1 MTHRTIDDKGQ
12 IVEMRLLPVVPLRG
26 VVFFPGMFTPLEVG
40 RPKSVNAVERAS
52 LDDSIVLLV
61 SQKDPAVEEASPA
74 DLFEMGCVAEVK
86 QSVKG
91 QDGTLR
97 VLMQGLNRGRVVSY
111 IDKEGLLM
119 AEVKVITDS
128 TIRTPKTETLMRMA
142 LNSFETLLQSSRN
155 IPGEIAL
162 GISRIDDPAKL
173 TDEIAPRLPL
183 RLAQRQS
190 LLEAED
196 VDERLEKLIA
206 IMETEKQ
213 VLEIEQE
220 LQAKVRSQIDKSQK
234 EYYLREQM
242 KVIQKELG
250 EEEDKEAD
258 AEAWRKKLE
267 DNKAPEEVKAKVE
280 AEIKRLKL
288 MGSMAPEA
296 TVSRT
301 YIEWL
306 TAMPWGNYTEDVLDL
321 NQAKKVLDE
330 DHWGLEKVKERILE
344 FLAVR
349 KLSSLNKGP
358 ILCLVGPP
366 GVGKTSL
373 AKSIAR
379 SLGRKFVRFSLGGLR
394 DEAEIRGH
402 RRTYIGALPGKL
414 ALALKQAGSGNPV
427 ILLDEIDKLGSDW
440 RGDPSSAMLEVLDPE
455 QNKAFLDHYMEVP
468 LDLSK
473 VMFITTANSLHNV
486 PKPLA
491 DRMEI
496 IELSGYTEDEKLG
509 IAKQFLITKQKGENG
524 LANTDIAIDDE
535 AVLEIIR
542 RYTREAGVRELERQI
557 GNIMRKM
564 AWCKVSGEKQ
574 VECPITKGSLHGLL
588 GVEKYRYGVSDMEN
602 KVGVATGL
610 AWTETGGDILFIE
623 TTVTKG
629 SGKLTLTGQMGDVM
643 KESAQAAFTYV
654 RSRAKE
660 LGIDPSF
667 YEGTDVH
674 IHVPEGAIPKDG
686 PSAGIAMATSLASAL
701 SNRPV
706 RADLA
711 MTGEITL
718 RGRVLPIGGLKEK
731 SLAALRSGIKT
742 VVIPAENHK
751 DLENIPAKVKQ
762 EVLFIETDQMDKVLE
777 TAIVMPAVVSAQEE
791 APIEMPVAG
800 AVTQPGKTKRI
811 SQ

>member
-1 MTHRTIDDKGQ
+1 MTHRTIDEKGRM
-12 IVEMRLLPVVPLRG
+12 VEMRLLPVVPLRG

-40 RPKSVNAVERAS
+40 RAKSVNAVERAA

-61 SQKDPAVEEASPA
+61 SQKDPAVEEPSSA
-74 DLFEMGCVAEVK
+74 DLFEMGCAAEIK

-97 VLMQGLNRGRVVSY
+97 VLMQGINRAQIVSY
-111 IDKEGLLM
+111 IDRDDVLM
-119 AEVKVITDS
+119 AEVRMITDPVAN
-128 TIRTPKTETLMRMA
+128 TAKTETLMRMA
-142 LNSFETLLQSSRN
+142 LGSFETLLQSARN
-155 IPGEIAL
+155 IPSEVAL
-162 GISRIDDPAKL
+162 GISRIDNPAKL
-173 TDEIAPRLPL
+173 ADEIAPRLPL
-183 RLAQRQS
+183 RLTQRQS
-190 LLEAED
+190 LLDASD

-213 VLEIEQE
+213 VMEIEQD
-220 LQAKVRSQIDKSQK
+220 LQSKVRKQIDKSQK

-242 KVIQKELG
+242 RVIQKELG

-258 AEAWRKKLE
+258 AEAWRKKLDE
-267 DNKAPEEVKAKVE
+267 NNAPEDIRAKAE

-301 YIEWL
+301 YIDWL
-306 TAMPWGNYTEDVLDL
+306 TSMPWGKYTDDVLDL
-321 NQAKKVLDE
+321 KQAKKVLDE

-379 SLGRKFVRFSLGGLR
+379 SLNRKFVRFSLGGLR

-414 ALALKQAGSGNPV
+414 AQALKQAGSANPV

-486 PKPLA
+486 PRPLA

-496 IELSGYTEDEKLG
+496 IDLSGYTEDEKLG
-509 IAKQFLITKQKGENG
+509 IARQFLIPKQKGENG
-524 LANTDIAIDDE
+524 LADTDVDLADDTI
-535 AVLEIIR
+535 LEMVR
-542 RYTREAGVRELERQI
+542 KYTREAGVRELERQI
-557 GNIMRKM
+557 GNVMRKM
-564 AWCKVSGEKQ
+564 AWCKVSGEKPT
-574 VECPITKGSLHGLL
+574 ECPVKPESLHDLL
-588 GVEKYRYGVSDMEN
+588 GVEKYRYGVTDKEN
-602 KVGVATGL
+602 KVGVSTGL

-643 KESAQAAFTYV
+643 KESAQAAYTYV

-660 LGIDPSF
+660 LGIDPAF
-667 YEGTDVH
+667 HETTDVH

-701 SNRPV
+701 SNRAV
-706 RADLA
+706 RADVA

-731 SLAALRSGIKT
+731 SLAAMRAGIRT
-742 VVIPAENHK
+742 VIIPADNHK
-751 DLENIPAKVKQ
+751 DMESIPQKVKEQ
-762 EVLFIETDQMDKVLE
+762 VLFIETDQMDKVLE
-777 TAIVMPAVVSAQEE
+777 NAMVITSQQEVPAVEL
-791 APIEMPVAG
+791 PV
-800 AVTQPGKTKRI
+800 TLDSPRTGKAKRM

>member
-1 MTHRTIDDKGQ
+1 MTHRTIDEKGQ
-12 IVEMRLLPVVPLRG
+12 MVEMRLLPVVPLRG

-40 RPKSVNAVERAS
+40 RAKSVNAVEKAS
-52 LDDSIVLLV
+52 LDDSMVLLV
-61 SQKDPAVEEASPA
+61 SQKDPAVEEPTSA
-74 DLFEMGCVAEVK
+74 DLFEMGCLAEIK

-97 VLMQGLNRGRVVSY
+97 VLMQGVNRGHVVSY
-111 IDKEGLLM
+111 IDKDDVLM
-119 AEVKVITDS
+119 AEARIITDPVVHS
-128 TIRTPKTETLMRMA
+128 AKTETLMRMA
-142 LNSFETLLQSSRN
+142 LSSFESLLQSARN
-155 IPGEIAL
+155 IPSEVAL
-162 GISRIDDPAKL
+162 GISRIDSPAKL
-173 TDEIAPRLPL
+173 ADEIAPRLPL
-183 RLAQRQS
+183 RLTQRQS
-190 LLEAED
+190 LLDAAD

-213 VLEIEQE
+213 VLEIEQD
-220 LQAKVRSQIDKSQK
+220 LQAKVRRQIDKSQK

-242 KVIQKELG
+242 RVIQKELG

-258 AEAWRKKLE
+258 AEAWRKKLD
-267 DNKAPEEVKAKVE
+267 DNKAPEEVKAKAE

-306 TAMPWGNYTEDVLDL
+306 AAMPWGNYTEDVMDL
-321 NQAKKVLDE
+321 KQAKRVLDE

-379 SLGRKFVRFSLGGLR
+379 SLNRKFVRFSLGGLR

-414 ALALKQAGSGNPV
+414 AHALKQAGSGNPV

-509 IAKQFLITKQKGENG
+509 IAKQFLIPKQKSENG
-524 LANTDIAIDDE
+524 LSDTGLDFVDE
-535 AVLEIIR
+535 AVLEITR

-564 AWCKVSGEKQ
+564 AWRKVAGEKTL
-574 VECPITKGSLHGLL
+574 ESPIGAADLHELL
-588 GVEKYRYGVSDMEN
+588 GVERYRYGVSDKEN
-602 KVGVATGL
+602 KVGLSTGL

-629 SGKLTLTGQMGDVM
+629 TGKLTLTGQMGDVM
-643 KESAQAAFTYV
+643 KESAQAAYTYV

-667 YEGTDVH
+667 YESTDVH

-731 SLAALRSGIKT
+731 SLAALRAGIKT
-742 VVIPAENHK
+742 VIIPADNHK
-751 DLENIPAKVKQ
+751 DLENIPAKVKEQ
-762 EVLFIETDQMDKVLE
+762 VLFIETDQMDKVLE
-777 TAIVMPAVVSAQEE
+777 TAMAIGTPVGLEAVDKAES
-791 APIEMPVAG
+791 
-800 AVTQPGKTKRI
+800 R
-811 SQ
+811 

>member
-1 MTHRTIDDKGQ
+1 
-12 IVEMRLLPVVPLRG
+12 
-26 VVFFPGMFTPLEVG
+26 
-40 RPKSVNAVERAS
+40 
-52 LDDSIVLLV
+52 
-61 SQKDPAVEEASPA
+61 
-74 DLFEMGCVAEVK
+74 
-86 QSVKG
+86 
-91 QDGTLR
+91 
-97 VLMQGLNRGRVVSY
+97 
-111 IDKEGLLM
+111 
-119 AEVKVITDS
+119 
-128 TIRTPKTETLMRMA
+128 
-142 LNSFETLLQSSRN
+142 
-155 IPGEIAL
+155 
-162 GISRIDDPAKL
+162 
-173 TDEIAPRLPL
+173 
-183 RLAQRQS
+183 
-190 LLEAED
+190 
-196 VDERLEKLIA
+196 
-206 IMETEKQ
+206 METEKQ
-213 VLEIEQE
+213 VLEIEQD
-220 LQAKVRSQIDKSQK
+220 LQAKVRRQIDKSQK

-242 KVIQKELG
+242 RVIQKELG

-258 AEAWRKKLE
+258 AEAWRKKLD
-267 DNKAPEEVKAKVE
+267 DNKAPEEVKAKAE

-306 TAMPWGNYTEDVLDL
+306 AAMPWGNYTEDVMDL
-321 NQAKKVLDE
+321 KQAKRVLDE

-379 SLGRKFVRFSLGGLR
+379 SLNRKFVRFSLGGLR

-414 ALALKQAGSGNPV
+414 AHALKQAGSGNPV

-509 IAKQFLITKQKGENG
+509 IAKQFLIPKQKSENG
-524 LANTDIAIDDE
+524 LSDTGLDFVDE
-535 AVLEIIR
+535 AVLEITR

-564 AWCKVSGEKQ
+564 AWRKVAGEKTL
-574 VECPITKGSLHGLL
+574 ENPISASDLHELL
-588 GVEKYRYGVSDMEN
+588 GVERYRYGVSDKEN
-602 KVGVATGL
+602 KVGLSTGL

-629 SGKLTLTGQMGDVM
+629 TGKLTLTGQMGDVM
-643 KESAQAAFTYV
+643 KESAQAAYTYV

-667 YEGTDVH
+667 YESTDVH

-731 SLAALRSGIKT
+731 SLAALRAGIKT
-742 VVIPAENHK
+742 VIIPADNHK
-751 DLENIPAKVKQ
+751 DLENIPAKVKEQ
-762 EVLFIETDQMDKVLE
+762 VLFIETDQMDKVLE
-777 TAIVMPAVVSAQEE
+777 TAMAIGTPVGLEAVAKEDIPVIGQE
-791 APIEMPVAG
+791 PRS
-800 AVTQPGKTKRI
+800 GKAKRI

>member
-1 MTHRTIDDKGQ
+1 MTHRTIDEKGQ

-52 LDDSIVLLV
+52 SDDSIVLLI
-61 SQKDPAVEEASPA
+61 SQKDPAVEEASA
-74 DLFEMGCVAEVK
+74 RDLFDMGCVAEIK

-97 VLMQGLNRGRVVSY
+97 VLMQGLNRGKVVSF
-111 IDKEGLLM
+111 IEKDGILM
-119 AEVKVITDS
+119 AEVKVLTDS
-128 TIRTPKTETLMRMA
+128 TVRTAKTETLMRMA
-142 LNSFETLLQSSRN
+142 LSSFESLLQSSRT
-155 IPGEIAL
+155 IPSEIAL
-162 GISRIDDPAKL
+162 GISRIDNPARL
-173 TDEIAPRLPL
+173 ADEIAPRLPL

-190 LLEAED
+190 LLDAED

-206 IMETEKQ
+206 IIETEKQ

-220 LQAKVRSQIDKSQK
+220 LQAKVRGQIDKSQK

-258 AEAWRKKLE
+258 AESWRKKLQ

-280 AEIKRLKL
+280 SEIKRLKL

-306 TAMPWGNYTEDVLDL
+306 TSLPWGNYTEDVLDL
-321 NQAKKVLDE
+321 NQAKEVLDE

-414 ALALKQAGSGNPV
+414 AFALKQAGSGNPV

-455 QNKAFLDHYMEVP
+455 QNKSFLDHYLEVP

-486 PKPLA
+486 PKPLV

-509 IAKQFLITKQKGENG
+509 IARQFLVPKQKNENG
-524 LANTDIAIDDE
+524 LGGTEVDINDE
-535 AVLEIIR
+535 AILEVVR

-564 AWCKVSGEKQ
+564 AWCKVSGKKQ
-574 VECPITKGSLHGLL
+574 VECPVTKDSLHELL
-588 GVEKYRYGVSDMEN
+588 GVEKFRYGVSDKEN
-602 KVGVATGL
+602 KVGLSTGL

-629 SGKLTLTGQMGDVM
+629 TGKLTLTGQMGDVM
-643 KESAQAAFTYV
+643 KESAQAAYTYV

-667 YEGTDVH
+667 YENTDVH

-701 SNRPV
+701 SNKPV
-706 RADLA
+706 RADVA

-731 SLAALRSGIKT
+731 SLAALRAGIKT
-742 VVIPAENHK
+742 VIIPADNHK

-762 EVLFIETDQMDKVLE
+762 EVLFIETDQMDTVLE
-777 TAIVMPAVVSAQEE
+777 TAMVMAKAADIAKEEPVV
-791 APIEMPVAG
+791 IPVAEPATG
-800 AVTQPGKTKRI
+800 GKTKRI

>member
-1 MTHRTIDDKGQ
+1 MTHRTIDEKGRM
-12 IVEMRLLPVVPLRG
+12 VEMRLLPVVPLRG

-40 RPKSVNAVERAS
+40 RAKSVNAVERAA

-61 SQKDPAVEEASPA
+61 SQKDPAVEDPSSA
-74 DLFEMGCVAEVK
+74 DLFEMGCAAEIK

-97 VLMQGLNRGRVVSY
+97 VLMQGINRAQIVSY
-111 IDKEGLLM
+111 IDRDDVLM
-119 AEVKVITDS
+119 AEVRMISDPVTHAA
-128 TIRTPKTETLMRMA
+128 KTETLMRMA
-142 LNSFETLLQSSRN
+142 LGSFETLLQSARN
-155 IPGEIAL
+155 IPSEVAL
-162 GISRIDDPAKL
+162 GISRIDNPAKL
-173 TDEIAPRLPL
+173 ADEIAPRLPL
-183 RLAQRQS
+183 RLTQRQS
-190 LLEAED
+190 LLDASD

-213 VLEIEQE
+213 VLEIEQD
-220 LQAKVRSQIDKSQK
+220 LQSKVRKQIDKSQK

-242 KVIQKELG
+242 RVIQKELG

-258 AEAWRKKLE
+258 AEAWRKKLDE
-267 DNKAPEEVKAKVE
+267 NNAPEDIRAKAE

-301 YIEWL
+301 YIDWL
-306 TAMPWGNYTEDVLDL
+306 TSMPWGKYTEDSLDL
-321 NQAKKVLDE
+321 KQAKRVLDE

-373 AKSIAR
+373 AKSVAR
-379 SLGRKFVRFSLGGLR
+379 SLNRKFVRFSLGGLR

-414 ALALKQAGSGNPV
+414 AQALKQAGSANPV

-486 PKPLA
+486 PRPLA

-496 IELSGYTEDEKLG
+496 IDLSGYTEDEKLG
-509 IAKQFLITKQKGENG
+509 IAKQFLIPKQKGENG
-524 LANTDIAIDDE
+524 LADTDIDLSDE
-535 AVLEIIR
+535 TVLEIVR
-542 RYTREAGVRELERQI
+542 KYTREAGVRELERQI
-557 GNIMRKM
+557 GNVMRKM
-564 AWCKVSGEKQ
+564 AWCKVSGEKPT
-574 VECPITKGSLHGLL
+574 ECPVRPESLHDLL
-588 GVEKYRYGVSDMEN
+588 GVEKYRYGVTDKEN
-602 KVGVATGL
+602 KVGVSTGL

-643 KESAQAAFTYV
+643 KESAQAAYTYV

-667 YEGTDVH
+667 HETTDVH

-701 SNRPV
+701 SNRAV
-706 RADLA
+706 RADVA

-731 SLAALRSGIKT
+731 SLAAMRAGIRT
-742 VVIPAENHK
+742 VIIPADNHK
-751 DLENIPAKVKQ
+751 DMESIPQKVKEQ
-762 EVLFIETDQMDKVLE
+762 VLFIETDQMDKVLE
-777 TAIVMPAVVSAQEE
+777 NAMVTASQQEVPAVD
-791 APIEMPVAG
+791 IPVPLDA
-800 AVTQPGKTKRI
+800 ARAAKSKRM